1 MPGRRY
7 IAVAGN
13 MGSGK
18 SSLVRFLCQQ
28 FDLKPFF
35 EPNDRNPY
43 LEDYYA
49 DLKAGTRG
57 PGTARNAY
65 AFRSQIFFLIHRFRI
80 HREMEGLADTV
91 VQDRTIYEDAEI
103 FAEYLHRRKL
113 IDARD
118 WRTYRELYETLV
130 GELQP
135 PDLMIYLRCDTANLM
150 KRIKRRGRKS
160 EEAVPRAYVQRLNE
174 LYEEW
179 FSRYD
184 RSPTLVLAS
193 DRMDYVTDLFDRHDL
208 LEAIKRHL

>member
-1 MPGRRY
+1 MKRKRY

-28 FDLKPFF
+28 FDLTPFF

-43 LEDYYA
+43 LEDFYEDMPEY
-49 DLKAGTRG
+49 G
-57 PGTARNAY
+57 
-65 AFRSQIFFLIHRFRI
+65 FRSQMYFLIQRFRI
-80 HREMEGLADTV
+80 HKEMETLSETV

-103 FAEYLHRRKL
+103 FAQHLHKRRF

-118 WRTYRELYETLV
+118 WRTYQDLYETLTR
-130 GELQP
+130 ELKP
-135 PDLMIYLRCDTANLM
+135 PDLMIYLKCSTPSLM
-150 KRIKRRGRKS
+150 KRIAQRGRKS
-160 EEAVPRAYVQRLNE
+160 EEDIPRAYVARLND

-179 FSRYD
+179 FANYD
-184 RSPTLVLAS
+184 RSPTLVLPS

-208 LEAIKRHL
+208 LSTISKFL

>member
-1 MPGRRY
+1 MKKKRY

-28 FDLKPFF
+28 FDLTPFF

-43 LEDYYA
+43 LDDFYQ
-49 DLKAGTRG
+49 DMGS
-57 PGTARNAY
+57 Y

-80 HREMEGLADTV
+80 HKEMESLSQTV

-103 FAEYLHRRKL
+103 FAQSLAKRRL

-118 WRTYRELYETLV
+118 WRTYQELYETLTR
-130 GELQP
+130 ELKA
-135 PDLMIYLRCDTANLM
+135 PDLMIYLKCSTPSLM
-150 KRIKRRGRKS
+150 KRIAKRGRKS
-160 EEAVPRAYVQRLNE
+160 EEDIPRAYVARLNV

-179 FSRYD
+179 FARYD
-184 RSPTLVLAS
+184 RSPTLVLPS
-193 DRMDYVTDLFDRHDL
+193 DRMDYVTDLFDRQDL
-208 LEAIKRHL
+208 LSTISRYL

>member
-1 MPGRRY
+1 MKTKRY

-28 FDLKPFF
+28 FDLTPFF

-43 LEDYYA
+43 LDDFYKEMP
-49 DLKAGTRG
+49 RW
-57 PGTARNAY
+57 
-65 AFRSQIFFLIHRFRI
+65 AFQSQIFFLIHRFRI
-80 HREMEGLADTV
+80 HKEMEGRPETV

-103 FAEYLHRRKL
+103 FAEYLHRRKA

-118 WRTYRELYETLV
+118 YRTYRELYDTLTQ
-130 GELQP
+130 ELKA
-135 PDLMIYLRCDTANLM
+135 PDLMIYLRCTTASLM

-160 EEAVPRAYVQRLNE
+160 EEAVPRDYVDRLNH

-179 FSRYD
+179 FARYD
-184 RSPTLVLAS
+184 RSPTLVLPS
-193 DRMDYVTDLFDRHDL
+193 DRLDYIEDLFDRADL
-208 LEAIKRHL
+208 LKAIERHL

>member
-1 MPGRRY
+1 MKKKRY

-28 FDLKPFF
+28 FDLTPFF

-43 LEDYYA
+43 LDDFYQ
-49 DLKAGTRG
+49 DMGS
-57 PGTARNAY
+57 Y

-80 HREMEGLADTV
+80 HKEMESLPQTV

-103 FAEYLHRRKL
+103 FAQSLAKRRL

-118 WRTYRELYETLV
+118 WRTYQELYETLTR
-130 GELQP
+130 ELKP
-135 PDLMIYLRCDTANLM
+135 PDLMIYLKCSTPSLM
-150 KRIKRRGRKS
+150 KRIAKRGRKS
-160 EEAVPRAYVQRLNE
+160 EEDIPRAYVARLNV

-179 FSRYD
+179 FARYD
-184 RSPTLVLAS
+184 RSPTLVLPS

-208 LEAIKRHL
+208 LSTISRYL

>member
-1 MPGRRY
+1 MKKKRY

-28 FDLKPFF
+28 FDLTPFF

-43 LEDYYA
+43 LDDFYQ
-49 DLKAGTRG
+49 DMGS
-57 PGTARNAY
+57 Y

-80 HREMEGLADTV
+80 HKEMESLPQTV

-103 FAEYLHRRKL
+103 FAQSLAKRRL

-118 WRTYRELYETLV
+118 WRTYQELYETLTR
-130 GELQP
+130 ELKP
-135 PDLMIYLRCDTANLM
+135 PDLMIYLKCSTPSLM
-150 KRIKRRGRKS
+150 KRIAKRGRKS
-160 EEAVPRAYVQRLNE
+160 EEDIPRAYVARLNV

-179 FSRYD
+179 FARYD
-184 RSPTLVLAS
+184 RSPTLVLPS
-193 DRMDYVTDLFDRHDL
+193 DRMDYVTDLFDRQDL
-208 LEAIKRHL
+208 LSTISRHL

>member
-1 MPGRRY
+1 MRRKRT

-28 FDLKPFF
+28 FSLTPFF

-43 LEDYYA
+43 IDDFYSAMKE
-49 DLKAGTRG
+49 
-57 PGTARNAY
+57 Y

-80 HREMEGLADTV
+80 HKEMEERPETV

-103 FAEYLHRRKL
+103 FAENLHRRRL

-118 WRTYRELYETLV
+118 YRTYRELYETLV
-130 GELQP
+130 KELKP
-135 PDLMIYLRCDTANLM
+135 PDLMIYLRCSTPALM
-150 KRIKRRGRKS
+150 KRIKRRARTS
-160 EEAVPRAYVQRLNE
+160 EESVPRAYVDRLNV

-179 FSRYD
+179 FARYD
-184 RSPTLVLAS
+184 RSPTLILQS
-193 DRMDYVTDLFDRHDL
+193 DAMDYVEDLFDRHDL
-208 LEAIKRHL
+208 LQTIAKHL

>member
-1 MPGRRY
+1 MKRKRY

-28 FDLKPFF
+28 FDLTPFF

-43 LEDYYA
+43 LEDFYEDMPEY
-49 DLKAGTRG
+49 G
-57 PGTARNAY
+57 
-65 AFRSQIFFLIHRFRI
+65 FRSQMYFLIQRFRI
-80 HREMEGLADTV
+80 HKEMETLSETV

-103 FAEYLHRRKL
+103 FAQHLFKRRF

-118 WRTYRELYETLV
+118 WRTYQELYETLTR
-130 GELQP
+130 ELKP
-135 PDLMIYLRCDTANLM
+135 PDLMIYLKCSTPSLM
-150 KRIKRRGRKS
+150 KRIAQRGRKS
-160 EEAVPRAYVQRLNE
+160 EEDIPRAYVARLND

-179 FSRYD
+179 FARYD
-184 RSPTLVLAS
+184 RSPTLVLPS

-208 LEAIKRHL
+208 LSTISKFL

>member
-1 MPGRRY
+1 MKKKRY

-28 FDLKPFF
+28 FDLTPFF

-43 LEDYYA
+43 LDDFYQ
-49 DLKAGTRG
+49 DMGS
-57 PGTARNAY
+57 Y

-80 HREMEGLADTV
+80 HKEMESLPQTV

-103 FAEYLHRRKL
+103 FAQSLAKRRL

-118 WRTYRELYETLV
+118 WRTYQELYETLTR
-130 GELQP
+130 ELKA
-135 PDLMIYLRCDTANLM
+135 PDLMIYLKCSTPSLM
-150 KRIKRRGRKS
+150 KRIAKRGRKS
-160 EEAVPRAYVQRLNE
+160 EEDIPRAYVARLNV

-179 FSRYD
+179 FARYD
-184 RSPTLVLAS
+184 RSPTLVLPS
-193 DRMDYVTDLFDRHDL
+193 DRMDYVTDLFDRQDL
-208 LEAIKRHL
+208 LSTISRHL

>member
-1 MPGRRY
+1 MKRKRY

-28 FDLKPFF
+28 FALEPFF

-43 LEDYYA
+43 LDDFYRDMPE
-49 DLKAGTRG
+49 
-57 PGTARNAY
+57 Y

-80 HREMEGLADTV
+80 HKEMEGRPATV

-103 FAEYLHRRKL
+103 FAQHLHRRRL

-118 WRTYRELYETLV
+118 WRTYRELYETLAR
-130 GELQP
+130 ELKP
-135 PDLMIYLRCDTANLM
+135 PDLMIYLRCSTTSLM
-150 KRIKRRGRKS
+150 KRIARRGRKS
-160 EEAVPRAYVQRLNE
+160 EEDIPRAYVARLNG

-179 FSRYD
+179 FARYD
-184 RSPTLVLAS
+184 RSPALVLRS
-193 DRMDYVTDLFDRHDL
+193 DGMDYVTDLFDRHDL
-208 LEAIKRHL
+208 LSTVEKYL